1 MIPAVVLALLPASSC
16 SLFQLD
22 TYEGPDATLCGSI
35 IDAKTGEPVQ
45 SDIVSGTTIKIVE
58 HGYADPTPTYLVVK
72 TDGSY
77 RNTKLFPG
85 TYTVQP
91 DTRNFLPVDPQDVY
105 ISGQT
110 RLDFEVTPY
119 IRIVNSSI
127 TREANTIIATFS
139 LETTT
144 LDAVEEIALF
154 ASDQASVGS
163 TVNSVSKIKTVGTGV
178 GKDRVFKIGINLLD
192 NSSFFKQ
199 NKDYYFRIGAKSSF
213 SGARYNYAPTVKM
226 NIGEFV
232 DEGDR
237 PVVYFDRCESL
248 DGWKSQGTL
257 VLDTADKTQGDASI
271 STTVP
276 KNALL
281 FYDRLL
287 EEPVD
292 TQVSF
297 EDGVLAFDLYV
308 ADLSAFGW
316 GLGDAQIEITSG
328 GKADVQELH
337 WTFLADDLKLR
348 QGWNNVRLRF
358 ASAKKTGGA
367 INLSAVNYF
376 RLYHTRLN
384 SDATLKI
391 DNIRF
396 YEDF

>member
-1 MIPAVVLALLPASSC
+1 MSLHTFLVYVVQRLCFKAAETEIIA
-16 SLFQLD
+16 SLFEPHAL
-22 TYEGPDATLCGSI
+22 EG
-35 IDAKTGEPVQ
+35 
-45 SDIVSGTTIKIVE
+45 
-58 HGYADPTPTYLVVK
+58 H
-72 TDGSY
+72 
-77 RNTKLFPG
+77 
-85 TYTVQP
+85 
-91 DTRNFLPVDPQDVY
+91 
-105 ISGQT
+105 
-110 RLDFEVTPY
+110 RL
-119 IRIVNSSI
+119 RIP
-127 TREANTIIATFS
+127 
-139 LETTT
+139 
-144 LDAVEEIALF
+144 
-154 ASDQASVGS
+154 
-163 TVNSVSKIKTVGTGV
+163 
-178 GKDRVFKIGINLLD
+178 LL
-192 NSSFFKQ
+192 
-199 NKDYYFRIGAKSSF
+199 R
-213 SGARYNYAPTVKM
+213 
-226 NIGEFV
+226 EFV

-257 VLDTADKTQGDASI
+257 ALDTADKTQGDASI